1 MNVAAVE
8 RYRAIGL
15 KSMLGALLRKRVVS
29 LIVFEAIFV
38 AAVGAYNP
46 DFVRAD
52 NWRVIFDNMALDT
65 IAMVGTVF
73 LLAAGRFDL
82 SIDGVANL
90 SGVTAGLVLTN
101 WGVHW
106 IVAVFIG
113 LGTGLLVGLIN
124 GVLIERFGLNPLMTT
139 LGTWW
144 ATTGI
149 ALGATKGYTPYGF
162 PQGFNNLGQATV
174 GSVLIEVWYAVGVV
188 AVGAAILA
196 FTRFGYHVYATGGER
211 EASRLNG
218 IKIVKIG
225 ILLYA
230 VSGLLSGV
238 VGTIFAARLASAPS
252 TAFDGLALNVIAG
265 AVIGGAS
272 LSGGR
277 GSVLGGL
284 LGLLLLNMLSNAA
297 IYVGISPYWTKAI
310 SGTVL
315 IIAVGADVA
324 AERRE
329 ARAGEIGPS
338 RRRLLRGRSARPAL
352 AGAAMVGDAGYAQP
366 EGGASETGPP

>member
-1 MNVAAVE
+1 MIVAEADTQGVS
-8 RYRAIGL
+8 GL
-15 KSMLGALLRKRVVS
+15 RRSLGAILRKRVVS

-38 AAVGAYNP
+38 TAVGAYNP
-46 DFVRAD
+46 DFLRPD
-52 NWRVIFDNMALDT
+52 NWRVIVDNMALDT

-101 WGVHW
+101 VGVHW

-113 LGTGLLVGLIN
+113 LGTGLLVGVIN
-124 GVLIERFGLNPLMTT
+124 GVLIEGCGLNPLMTT

-174 GSVLIEVWYAVGVV
+174 GTVLIEVWYAVAAVI
-188 AVGAAILA
+188 VGAAILA

-272 LSGGR
+272 LNGGR
-277 GSVLGGL
+277 GSVIGGL
-284 LGLLLLNMLSNAA
+284 LGLLLLNMISNAA

-315 IIAVGADVA
+315 IIAVGADVIA
-324 AERRE
+324 ARRE
-329 ARAGEIGPS
+329 ARAGEADAS
-338 RRRLLRGRSARPAL
+338 RRTLPFGRRRPVL
-352 AGAAMVGDAGYAQP
+352 AGAAAGDAGFAEL
-366 EGGASETGPP
+366 EGGAPEISRR